1 MLETNVTRAD
11 MPKADIPIPEAGHTA
26 PVAAAYEKKTEKIF
40 FMMHKCSVSH
50 PQSGGVKKR
59 KEQNH
64 GTVFFITNLCK
75 NQKFLSFLLNV
86 VIFMFS

>member
-11 MPKADIPIPEAGHTA
+11 MPKADSHPRSGTHSPGGSGIR
-26 PVAAAYEKKTEKIF
+26 KKTEKIF

-50 PQSGGVKKR
+50 PQSGGRKK
-59 KEQNH
+59 KK
-64 GTVFFITNLCK
+64 GTKSWNSFFITNLCK